1 MKNTD
6 KVTLTIGQ
14 LKKLVSEA
22 EELNTYL
29 VVYINNQR
37 GTDNSNRHK
46 QITIDAKTIK
56 DALDEFIREVDYTE
70 ILKIERLY

>member
-22 EELNTYL
+22 KELNTYL

-37 GTDNSNRHK
+37 GTDNGNRHK
-46 QITIDAKTIK
+46 QITIDAETIK
-56 DALDEFIREVDYTE
+56 EALDEFIRDVDYTE

>member
-56 DALDEFIREVDYTE
+56 EALDEFIREVDYTE